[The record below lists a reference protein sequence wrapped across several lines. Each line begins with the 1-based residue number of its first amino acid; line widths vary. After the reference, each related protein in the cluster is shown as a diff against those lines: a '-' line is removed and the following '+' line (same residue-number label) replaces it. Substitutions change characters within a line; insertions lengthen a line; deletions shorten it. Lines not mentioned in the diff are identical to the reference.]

1 MAATGHAAIFQACAT
16 TWPMNGGGAR
26 SYTCVFLPHPGS
38 LPMKVDP
45 PLPVRPIIQP
55 PPMVEEVLEAGERD
69 TLKTR
74 IKALMQE
81 QDAVL
86 VAHYYTSAD
95 LQDLA
100 EETGG
105 CVSDSLEMARFGH
118 KHPAK
123 TLIVAGVKFMGETA
137 KILNPEKRVIMPDLG
152 ADCSLDLACPA
163 DEFAAFCDAHP
174 DRLSVVYAN
183 TSAAVKARADWVVTS
198 GIAAKI
204 VKHLHRQGHKL
215 LWAPDRHLG
224 AYVQRISG
232 ADMLLWQGSCVVH
245 EAFKAEALKKLRAG
259 HPAAA
264 VLVHPES
271 PQAVIALADVV
282 GSTTQLIEAVRM
294 LPNPEFIV
302 ATDNGIFHKMHAAA
316 PGKILLEAPTAGEG
330 ATCTSCAHCP
340 WMAMN
345 GLRKLAAVLEGGGNE
360 IHIEESI
367 RARARLSIQKMLD
380 FAAAE
385 KTGQIQMGD

>member
-1 MAATGHAAIFQACAT
+1 
-16 TWPMNGGGAR
+16 
-26 SYTCVFLPHPGS
+26 
-38 LPMKVDP
+38 
-45 PLPVRPIIQP
+45 
-55 PPMVEEVLEAGERD
+55 MVEEVLDDRERLA
-69 TLKTR
+69 LKNR
-74 IKALMQE
+74 IKKLMAD

-118 KHPAK
+118 AHKAR
-123 TLIVAGVKFMGETA
+123 TLIVAGVKFMGETS

-152 ADCSLDLACPA
+152 ADCSLDIACPA

-174 DRLSVVYAN
+174 DRISVVYAN

-204 VKHLHRQGHKL
+204 VKYLHGQGKKL

-224 AYVQRISG
+224 HYVQQVTG

-245 EAFKAEALKKLRAG
+245 EAFKAEGLAKLRER
-259 HPAAA
+259 HPEAA

-271 PQAVIALADVV
+271 PEAVIAMADVV
-282 GSTTQLIEAVRM
+282 GSTTQLIDAVRR
-294 LPNPEFIV
+294 LPNHEFIV
-302 ATDNGIFHKMHAAA
+302 ATDNGIFHKMRAAA

-345 GLRKLAAVLEGGGNE
+345 GLRKLAAILESGGNE
-360 IHIEESI
+360 ILIEESI
-367 RARARLSIQKMLD
+367 RAKAAVSIQRMLD

-385 KTGQIQMGD
+385 KAGRIQLGD

>member
-1 MAATGHAAIFQACAT
+1 MKAVFTM
-16 TWPMNGGGAR
+16 PAR
-26 SYTCVFLPHPGS
+26 
-38 LPMKVDP
+38 
-45 PLPVRPIIQP
+45 PVIQP
-55 PPMVEEVLEAGERD
+55 PPMVEEVLGNDEREA
-69 TLKTR
+69 LKTR
-74 IKALMQE
+74 IKTLMKQ

-105 CVSDSLEMARFGH
+105 CVSDSLEMARFGNA
-118 KHPAK
+118 HPAK

-137 KILNPEKRVIMPDLG
+137 KILNPEKRVLMPDLN

-198 GIAAKI
+198 GIAVKI
-204 VKHLHRQGHKL
+204 VKYLHSQGHKL

-224 AYVQRISG
+224 DYVQRVTG

-245 EAFKAEALKKLRAG
+245 EAFKADALKKLRAE

-271 PQAVIALADVV
+271 PAAVIAQADVV
-282 GSTTQLIEAVRM
+282 GSTTQLIAAVKN

-330 ATCTSCAHCP
+330 ATCQSCAHCP

-345 GLRKLAAVLEGGGNE
+345 GLRNLAAVLEKGNNE

-367 RARARLSIQKMLD
+367 RAKALLSIQRMLD
-380 FAAAE
+380 FAAAD
-385 KTGQIQMGD
+385 KAGQIQLGD

>member
-1 MAATGHAAIFQACAT
+1 M
-16 TWPMNGGGAR
+16 
-26 SYTCVFLPHPGS
+26 S
-38 LPMKVDP
+38 
-45 PLPVRPIIQP
+45 VRPVIQAP
-55 PPMVEEVLEAGERD
+55 AMVEEILEADERAA
-69 TLKTR
+69 LKTR
-74 IKALMQE
+74 IKALMQA

-118 KHPAK
+118 AHPAK

-137 KILNPEKRVIMPDLG
+137 KILNPEKRVLMPDLG
-152 ADCSLDLACPA
+152 AECSLDLACPA
-163 DEFAAFCDAHP
+163 DEFAAWCDAHP
-174 DRLSVVYAN
+174 GRVSVVYAN

-198 GIAAKI
+198 GIAARI
-204 VKHLHRQGHKL
+204 VQYLHRQGKKL

-224 AYVQRISG
+224 NYVQRISG
-232 ADMLLWQGSCVVH
+232 ADILLWQGSCVVH
-245 EAFKAEALKKLRAG
+245 EAFKAEALARLRAE

-271 PQAVIALADVV
+271 PEAVVAQADVV
-282 GSTTQLIEAVRM
+282 GSTTQIIEAART
-294 LPNPEFIV
+294 LPNREFIV
-302 ATDNGIFHKMHAAA
+302 ATDNGIFHKMRAAA
-316 PGKILLEAPTAGEG
+316 PGKIFIEAPTAGEG

-345 GLRKLAAVLEGGGNE
+345 GLRKLAAVLESGSNE

-367 RARARLSIQKMLD
+367 RAKAALSIQRMLD

-385 KTGQIQMGD
+385 KAGRIQLGD

>member
-1 MAATGHAAIFQACAT
+1 M
-16 TWPMNGGGAR
+16 
-26 SYTCVFLPHPGS
+26 S
-38 LPMKVDP
+38 LAF
-45 PLPVRPIIQP
+45 PVPAKPVIQP
-55 PPMVEEVLEAGERD
+55 PPMVEEVLTDDER
-69 TLKTR
+69 TALKAR
-74 IKALMQE
+74 IKTLMKQ

-86 VAHYYTSAD
+86 VAHYYTSVD

-118 KHPAK
+118 AHPAK
-123 TLIVAGVKFMGETA
+123 TLIVAGVKFMGETS
-137 KILNPEKRVIMPDLG
+137 KILNPEKRVVMPDLN

-174 DRLSVVYAN
+174 DRTSVVYAN

-204 VKHLHRQGHKL
+204 VKYLHQQGHKL

-224 AYVQRISG
+224 EYVRRISG

-245 EAFKAEALKKLRAG
+245 EAFKADALAKMRAE
-259 HPAAA
+259 HPNAA

-271 PQAVIALADVV
+271 PESVIALADVV
-282 GSTTQLIEAVRM
+282 GSTTQLINAVRT
-294 LPNPEFIV
+294 LPHPEFIV

-330 ATCTSCAHCP
+330 ATCLSCAHCP

-345 GLRKLAAVLEGGGNE
+345 GLRNLAAVLESGGNE

-367 RARARLSIQKMLD
+367 RAKAAVSIQRMLD

-385 KTGQIQMGD
+385 KAGKIQLGD

>member
-1 MAATGHAAIFQACAT
+1 
-16 TWPMNGGGAR
+16 
-26 SYTCVFLPHPGS
+26 
-38 LPMKVDP
+38 MKVDL
-45 PLPVRPIIQP
+45 PLPVRPVIQP
-55 PPMVEEVLEAGERD
+55 PPLVEEVLGADEREA
-69 TLKTR
+69 LKAR
-74 IKALMQE
+74 IKALMKQ

-118 KHPAK
+118 AHPAQ

-137 KILNPEKRVIMPDLG
+137 KILSPEKRVLMPDLK

-163 DEFAAFCDAHP
+163 DEFAALCDAHP

-198 GIAAKI
+198 GIAVKI
-204 VKHLHRQGHKL
+204 VKYLHSQGHKL

-224 AYVQRISG
+224 DYVQRVSG

-245 EAFKAEALKKLRAG
+245 EAFKAEALKKLHAE

-271 PQAVIALADVV
+271 PAAVIALADVV
-282 GSTTQLIEAVRM
+282 GSTTQLIEAVKH

-316 PGKILLEAPTAGEG
+316 PGKLLLEAPTAGEG
-330 ATCTSCAHCP
+330 ATCQSCAHCP

-345 GLRKLAAVLEGGGNE
+345 GLRNLASVLEMGANE
-360 IHIEESI
+360 IHIEESV
-367 RARARLSIQKMLD
+367 RAQARLSIQRMLD

-385 KTGQIQMGD
+385 KAGHIQLGD